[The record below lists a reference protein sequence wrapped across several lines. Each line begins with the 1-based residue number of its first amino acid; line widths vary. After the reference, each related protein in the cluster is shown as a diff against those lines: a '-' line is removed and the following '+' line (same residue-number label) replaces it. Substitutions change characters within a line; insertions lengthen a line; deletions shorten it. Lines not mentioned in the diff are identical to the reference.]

1 MVEQDGDGNCLF
13 RAVALQVYGDASS
26 HGEVRRRCLDYMADD
41 EEHFGQFVPGEAFG
55 DYVSR
60 KRRDG
65 AYGNN
70 PEIQAVSEL
79 YNRPVEVYVPANGAD
94 PINIFHAEYGGSGPT
109 DCPIRLSYHDGE
121 HYNAVVDPLLPTAGL
136 GLGLPGLEPGLADR
150 MQLERAKEMSDRS
163 YLDLAVRESRTEH
176 SLMYEKRAYALSDL
190 DAADFDLEQA
200 VLEQS
205 LRSYRS
211 EQGRKKPPRPGRRD
225 RDWDDNPP
233 PTPADAPYWDGPA
246 RGGTAGPAAAA
257 AAAATAASP
266 APWQEARQ
274 GTASRATAAAAV
286 AAAAPAPAPPPASAS
301 ASASASADGDGD
313 GRDEYPQAVQ
323 ELVMNGFELRRVLK
337 AYDLIGDNF
346 DSLLC
351 FLMSNAGAG

>member
-1 MVEQDGDGNCLF
+1 MTRLLRCPLCCQQL
-13 RAVALQVYGDASS
+13 
-26 HGEVRRRCLDYMADD
+26 EVTSESECTAHMAKC
-41 EEHFGQFVPGEAFG
+41 
-55 DYVSR
+55 R
-60 KRRDG
+60 
-65 AYGNN
+65 
-70 PEIQAVSEL
+70 
-79 YNRPVEVYVPANGAD
+79 
-94 PINIFHAEYGGSGPT
+94 IFHAEYGGSGPT

-225 RDWDDNPP
+225 RDWDDIRSCI
-233 PTPADAPYWDGPA
+233 A
-246 RGGTAGPAAAA
+246 
-257 AAAATAASP
+257 
-266 APWQEARQ
+266 
-274 GTASRATAAAAV
+274 
-286 AAAAPAPAPPPASAS
+286 
-301 ASASASADGDGD
+301 
-313 GRDEYPQAVQ
+313 
-323 ELVMNGFELRRVLK
+323 
-337 AYDLIGDNF
+337 
-346 DSLLC
+346 
-351 FLMSNAGAG
+351 